1 MGDELELR
9 EEECKTCSRIIILNQ
24 YTHKWESDD
33 FDWPSLCHD
42 PINWDGKIIEK
53 PHIPK
58 TDSPSPPPPP
68 KVVPAPVNTVRPGI
82 PFGGWGFRPAVVP
95 PIGEAE

>member
-1 MGDELELR
+1 MRDELEVR

-33 FDWPSLCHD
+33 FDWPSMCYE

-58 TDSPSPPPPP
+58 TDPPAPPPPP
-68 KVVPAPVNTVRPGI
+68 KVQPNSNRPGARI

-95 PIGEAE
+95 PTREAE